1 MANNL
6 TAKQEIERLEVL
18 SNLSKELSS
27 YKQISEK
34 SGISY
39 GSINSLLK
47 RFPEEKA
54 KIDKNLENNRKKK
67 AKKATSKRKSLEEKI
82 KMIFDASEKVGT
94 YREITQLTGFGYS
107 TIKNVVK
114 SDEFKDLKDK
124 FEENLSKNSSKNK
137 KSGESDPAVPKKKTE
152 TCSADV
158 YMIHDSISR
167 VKHIEVTLA
176 KLSQSAR
183 FAVTDITLD
192 ELKAAKDSDDETVS
206 ITAKIIYRIL
216 ERNLDKFD
224 YYRLKEKRSNFLT
237 DNELIIDLC
246 KERSI
251 KLITA
256 SVDMFIRGRLSG
268 VQVLFLSNHPRRYEK
283 YDFAEILRKL
293 KENQEEAR
301 KQEKQQIQDEQRT
314 QDKCKEDKELTDS
327 VEESSQEFAGNP
339 AKAMEEEHL
348 ESTDSREVKIR
359 VKNNV
364 KRKNLI
370 ELSELELKDGQM
382 FYIPK
387 TDIFA
392 EVWDSNYTEKTE
404 VHDEPIELKPGM
416 HLYLAEY
423 RRRSGLLILS
433 AYDIQR
439 IDSKLLFRTFR
450 KAIEPF
456 DELFNIYNPKMK
468 KFAEKVRENLN

>member
-1 MANNL
+1 MN
-6 TAKQEIERLEVL
+6 
-18 SNLSKELSS
+18 
-27 YKQISEK
+27 
-34 SGISY
+34 
-39 GSINSLLK
+39 
-47 RFPEEKA
+47 
-54 KIDKNLENNRKKK
+54 
-67 AKKATSKRKSLEEKI
+67 
-82 KMIFDASEKVGT
+82 FDASEKVGT

-137 KSGESDPAVPKKKTE
+137 KPDESDPAVLKKNTE
-152 TCSADV
+152 ICSVDV

-167 VKHIEVTLA
+167 VKHIEDTLA

-283 YDFAEILRKL
+283 YDFAEIL
-293 KENQEEAR
+293 
-301 KQEKQQIQDEQRT
+301 
-314 QDKCKEDKELTDS
+314 
-327 VEESSQEFAGNP
+327 
-339 AKAMEEEHL
+339 
-348 ESTDSREVKIR
+348 
-359 VKNNV
+359 
-364 KRKNLI
+364 
-370 ELSELELKDGQM
+370 
-382 FYIPK
+382 
-387 TDIFA
+387 
-392 EVWDSNYTEKTE
+392 
-404 VHDEPIELKPGM
+404 
-416 HLYLAEY
+416 
-423 RRRSGLLILS
+423 
-433 AYDIQR
+433 
-439 IDSKLLFRTFR
+439 
-450 KAIEPF
+450 
-456 DELFNIYNPKMK
+456 
-468 KFAEKVRENLN
+468 